1 MRRCPRRGA
10 LFTGAAGRCPGT
22 GLSDDE
28 EGGACCGE
36 GRGRGTPLTLLR
48 QSIALFRSSD
58 KDGDGKLTM
67 KELTSI
73 LKQYGQMDDE
83 DDYTAE
89 DEGDDEG
96 GV

>member
-1 MRRCPRRGA
+1 MRPRGA
-10 LFTGAAGRCPGT
+10 
-22 GLSDDE
+22 
-28 EGGACCGE
+28 
-36 GRGRGTPLTLLR
+36 GRGGPQLTPAR

-83 DDYTAE
+83 EDYTAE
-89 DEGDDEG
+89 DDENDDGD
-96 GV
+96 V